1 MALPI
6 LISDRLTAAGF
17 RLAGVRPLVTAPED
31 VAAVFRE
38 ALALGGP
45 VLITAA
51 LAARLPPAVL
61 EKAVSTADPPVAVIP
76 DVARKAEPAD
86 MAEQVR
92 RALGV
97 ET

>member
-38 ALALGGP
+38 ALALKG
-45 VLITAA
+45 
-51 LAARLPPAVL
+51 R
-61 EKAVSTADPPVAVIP
+61 S
-76 DVARKAEPAD
+76 
-86 MAEQVR
+86 
-92 RALGV
+92 
-97 ET
+97 

>member
-31 VAAVFRE
+31 VGVVFRE
-38 ALALGGP
+38 ALALKGP
-45 VLITAA
+45 VMITAA
-51 LAARLPPAVL
+51 LAESLPRSVL
-61 EKAVSTADPPVAVIP
+61 EKAIKSADPPVAVIP
-76 DVARKAEPAD
+76 DVVRRTEPAD
-86 MAEQVR
+86 MADKVR

-97 ET
+97 EA

>member
-38 ALALGGP
+38 ALALQGP
-45 VLITAA
+45 VMITAA
-51 LAARLPPAVL
+51 LAERLPRSVL
-61 EKAVSTADPPVAVIP
+61 EKAIKSADPPVAVIP
-76 DVARKAEPAD
+76 DVVRRTEPAD
-86 MAEQVR
+86 MADKVR

-97 ET
+97 EA

>member
-17 RLAGVRPLVTAPED
+17 RLAGIRPLVTAPED
-31 VAAVFRE
+31 AGAVFRE
-38 ALALGGP
+38 ALALHGP

-51 LAARLPPAVL
+51 LAERVPQAQLD
-61 EKAVSTADPPVAVIP
+61 KAIKKADPPVAVIP
-76 DVARKAEPAD
+76 DIERTAEPAD
-86 MAEQVR
+86 LADKVR

-97 ET
+97 EA

>member
-1 MALPI
+1 MPLPI

-17 RLAGVRPLVTAPED
+17 RLAGLRPLVTAPDE

-38 ALALGGP
+38 ALALKAP

-51 LAARLPPAVL
+51 LAAQLPQVQL
-61 EKAVSTADPPVAVIP
+61 EKAISMADPPVAVIP
-76 DVARKAEPAD
+76 DVARKVEPAD
-86 MAEQVR
+86 MAVQVR

-97 ET
+97 EA

>member
-1 MALPI
+1 VALPI

-31 VAAVFRE
+31 AGAVFRE
-38 ALALGGP
+38 ALALQGP
-45 VLITAA
+45 ILITAA
-51 LAARLPPAVL
+51 LARRLPQAQL
-61 EKAVSTADPPVAVIP
+61 EKAIRTADPPVAVIP
-76 DVARKAEPAD
+76 DIARTAEPTD

>member
-6 LISDRLTAAGF
+6 LIGDRLTAAGF

-45 VLITAA
+45 VLVTAA
-51 LAARLPPAVL
+51 LARHVPHAQLA
-61 EKAVSTADPPVAVIP
+61 KAISTADPPVAVIP
-76 DVARKAEPAD
+76 DIARAVAPAD

-97 ET
+97 ES

>member
-38 ALALGGP
+38 ALALKGP
-45 VLITAA
+45 ILITAA
-51 LAARLPPAVL
+51 LASRLPGAQL
-61 EKAVSTADPPVAVIP
+61 QKAISTADPPVAVIP
-76 DVARKAEPAD
+76 DIARTSEPAD
-86 MAEQVR
+86 LAEKVR

-97 ET
+97 EA